1 MFSENA
7 ASIIRA
13 LSFDSHA
20 ETISCLLPLGS
31 IFWSDELPPF
41 RFPAFTDAADHDAV
55 MRLFAIRINYWNTGE
70 MSAEDKSFWDAAHK
84 QFPDWALFRRLN
96 LSEASR
102 LEHGRVQKQ
111 AEDFFD
117 EMVASAD
124 EVELS
129 EKEGGFTSFS
139 ATFKVNDE

>member
-7 ASIIRA
+7 TSIIRA

-31 IFWSDELPPF
+31 IFWSDELPPS
-41 RFPAFTDAADHDAV
+41 RFLAFTDAADREAV

-70 MSAEDKSFWDAAHK
+70 MNAEDKLFWDTAQK

-96 LSEASR
+96 LSESQR
-102 LEHGRVQKQ
+102 LEHESVQKQ
-111 AEDFFD
+111 AEDFF
-117 EMVASAD
+117 EEIVASAD
-124 EVELS
+124 EVTLS
-129 EKEGGFTSFS
+129 KNEGGFTSFS
-139 ATFKVNDE
+139 ATFNLDDE